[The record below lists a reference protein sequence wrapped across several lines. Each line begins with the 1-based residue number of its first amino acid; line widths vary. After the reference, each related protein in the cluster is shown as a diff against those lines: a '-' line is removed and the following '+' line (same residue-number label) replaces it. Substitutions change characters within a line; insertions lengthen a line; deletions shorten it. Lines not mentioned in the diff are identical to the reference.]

1 MVTYSQIHKMK
12 LSHLYV
18 LFAILSNNPILNRN
32 GEDGM

>member
-1 MVTYSQIHKMK
+1 MVTYSQIHKVK

-18 LFAILSNNPILNRN
+18 LFAILSNIPILNCD